1 MGAIAG
7 ESGTTHMCARWTENA
22 VEVLKRR
29 WLVGD
34 DARGIADELGMTRNA
49 VIGKAWSQREA

>member
-1 MGAIAG
+1 
-7 ESGTTHMCARWTENA
+7 MCARWTENA